1 MPETK
6 EVNQPFHR
14 NKYMEGG
21 YHLPIAVGIAGG
33 TGSGKTTVARA
44 VAGAFLDR
52 AVMIEQDCFY
62 TDRSN
67 VPFRERKD
75 LNFDHPDSIDAELI
89 IDTLAR
95 LKNREQA
102 KIPIYDFTNHTR
114 RKEMITA
121 GPSDVIVVEGI
132 LIFHYPQ
139 LRKLFDLKVFVQ
151 TDPDIRLL
159 RRIKRDL
166 EERGR
171 TLGAVFSQYM
181 RSVKPMHEMYVEPSK
196 QYADIIIPEGGFNVV
211 GVETIISQVT
221 KMLRYDAG

>member
-1 MPETK
+1 M
-6 EVNQPFHR
+6 
-14 NKYMEGG
+14 
-21 YHLPIAVGIAGG
+21 PIAVGIAGG

-62 TDRSN
+62 MDRGN
-67 VPFRERKD
+67 IPFMDRKD
-75 LNFDHPDSIDAELI
+75 LNFDHPDSIDVRLM
-89 IDTLAR
+89 IDTLVR

-102 KIPIYDFTNHTR
+102 KIPIYDFTTHTR
-114 RKEMITA
+114 RKEMLTA
-121 GPSDVIVVEGI
+121 GPSDIIVVEGI
-132 LIFHYPQ
+132 LIFHYPE

-151 TDPDIRLL
+151 TDSDIRLL

-171 TLGAVFSQYM
+171 NLGAVFSQYL

-196 QYADIIIPEGGFNVV
+196 HFADIIIPEGGFNVV
-211 GVETIISQVT
+211 GVEAIISQVS